1 MVYNSY
7 LDKMEVFIEFYSY
20 QNSYHSYY
28 MSLPYC
34 KSKQNC
40 IYRMI
45 LNCTAAIY
53 GDGAFPSELGP
64 TMSHLGMTRMGGQ
77 DQRRP
82 TVGIHLG
89 FHGVAEFSWGDFR

>member
-1 MVYNSY
+1 M
-7 LDKMEVFIEFYSY
+7 F
-20 QNSYHSYY
+20 
-28 MSLPYC
+28 
-34 KSKQNC
+34 
-40 IYRMI
+40 

-89 FHGVAEFSWGDFR
+89 FHGVAEFS